1 MSTSPVTPTPP
12 TTPTPPAS
20 TGLPTG
26 QSLNNMFLQL
36 LVAQLQNQDPTSP
49 VDPSQFVGQL
59 AQFSELSEVT
69 SIYTLLQ
76 GIVPAGSTGTG
87 STAGP
92 SPTSGNSN
100 AVASTAANS
109 LLNSLN
115 PTANPSAN
123 PTANSLAPTAA
134 AAVSAMFSGA
144 VPSAAQMLP
153 NFSAPSLSALTSKIQ
168 GVF

>member
-76 GIVPAGSTGTG
+76 GFVPAGSATTG
-87 STAGP
+87 SSAGT

-100 AVASTAANS
+100 EAANS
-109 LLNSLN
+109 ELSSLANPSVN
-115 PTANPSAN
+115 PTANL
-123 PTANSLAPTAA
+123 TANSLAPTAA
-134 AAVSAMFSGA
+134 AAASAMFSGA
-144 VPSAAQMLP
+144 IPSAAQMLP
-153 NFSAPSLSALTSKIQ
+153 NFSAPSLSALTNKIQ

>member
-1 MSTSPVTPTPP
+1 MSTTPVVPTSPTAPVTS
-12 TTPTPPAS
+12 TTN
-20 TGLPTG
+20 GLPSG

-76 GIVPAGSTGTG
+76 SFVPAPAASGSSAGTSPATG
-87 STAGP
+87 A
-92 SPTSGNSN
+92 
-100 AVASTAANS
+100 ASSAAAN
-109 LLNSLN
+109 
-115 PTANPSAN
+115 PVTGAV
-123 PTANSLAPTAA
+123 AA
-134 AAVSAMFSGA
+134 AASAFPGAASA
-144 VPSAAQMLP
+144 VPAAAST
-153 NFSAPSLSALTSKIQ
+153 NFASPALSALTSKIQ

>member
-1 MSTSPVTPTPP
+1 MSTPPVTTPP
-12 TTPTPPAS
+12 TTGT
-20 TGLPTG
+20 TNGLPSG

-76 GIVPAGSTGTG
+76 GIVPATGTSG
-87 STAGP
+87 PNAGT
-92 SPTSGNSN
+92 PTTNSGTSSGG
-100 AVASTAANS
+100 AVSAVLGAS
-109 LLNSLN
+109 
-115 PTANPSAN
+115 
-123 PTANSLAPTAA
+123 SLAP
-134 AAVSAMFSGA
+134 
-144 VPSAAQMLP
+144 PSAGAPPSLKATSVASVTQP
-153 NFSAPSLSALTSKIQ
+153 NFASPDLSALTNKIQ